1 MFNIRNFFSP
11 MSNIVRLLFLALLM
25 LSLPAM
31 AQRAGSGADQIA
43 SFAGDIPWLP
53 TEGEIFGL
61 PVNVHGQTT
70 YINQRYN
77 NFTSSYSGQNSL
89 SQQKSMSYTWSGTLF
104 FGARLAPNT
113 DVYFNP
119 EVVSG
124 VPFSGLVGLG
134 GFTNGEATKA
144 SGAQAHFYSARA
156 FVRQTINQEGDK
168 VVLENDANQITQTV
182 SSNRVVLTG
191 GQFSTL
197 DIFDDSKYAKD
208 PRIQFMNWGN
218 MTYLAYD
225 YAADARGYSWGLAG
239 EWYLDNWV
247 MRASRM
253 LAPKTP
259 NGKDLNWQIFN
270 TYGDQVEVERQ
281 HNIADLP
288 GKVSVLAYRNRMI
301 LARFQDATNYVIA
314 NNAQGTQA
322 INNVRTNYQY
332 KTGIGINGEQALTKD
347 LGIYGRAFTSDGHTE
362 TMSFTEADNSVS
374 VGMSLNG
381 AGWTRPSDTIG
392 ISMMQNG
399 LSSYRKN
406 YLQNGGISYFIGDT
420 PSPYVGP
427 NQTITYRPERIGEVY
442 YNAMLVKNVL
452 LGVNFQHI
460 NNPAYNGARGPVNI
474 ASFRVHAEF

>member
-1 MFNIRNFFSP
+1 MICTFFGATA
-11 MSNIVRLLFLALLM
+11 F
-25 LSLPAM
+25 
-31 AQRAGSGADQIA
+31 AQKAGSGSDQIA
-43 SFAGDIPWLP
+43 SFASPIDGLP
-53 TEGEIFGL
+53 TEGTLFGL
-61 PVNVHGQTT
+61 PVNIHGQTT

-77 NFTSSYSGQNSL
+77 NFTSSYSGENSL
-89 SQQKSMSYTWSGTLF
+89 SSLKSMSYTWSGTLF
-104 FGARLAPNT
+104 LGARLAPNT
-113 DVYFNP
+113 DIYFNP

-124 VPFSGLVGLG
+124 VPFSDLSGLG

-144 SGAQAHFYSARA
+144 NGAQAKFYSARA
-156 FVRQTINQEGDK
+156 FLRQTINQEGDK
-168 VVLENDANQITQTV
+168 VVLENEANQITQTV
-182 SSNRVVLTG
+182 SSNRVVVTA

-225 YAADARGYSWGLAG
+225 YAADARGYSTGLAG
-239 EWYLDNWV
+239 EWYLSNWV

-259 NGKDLNWQIFN
+259 NGRDLNWQIFN
-270 TYGDQVEVERQ
+270 TYGDQIEVERQ

-301 LARFQDATNYVIA
+301 LARFQDATNYVLA

-332 KTGIGINGEQALTKD
+332 KTGIGVNGEQALTKN

-362 TMSFTEADNSVS
+362 TMSFTEADNSIS
-374 VGMSLNG
+374 VGMGLNG
-381 AGWTRPSDTIG
+381 TSWSRPKDTVG

-406 YLQNGGISYFIGDT
+406 YLQNGGVSYFIGD
-420 PSPYVGP
+420 YAGP
-427 NQTITYRPERIGEVY
+427 GQTISYRPERIGEVY
-442 YNAMLVKNVL
+442 YNATVIKNVL
-452 LGVNFQHI
+452 AGLNFQHI
-460 NNPAYNGARGPVNI
+460 NNPAYNSARGPVNI
-474 ASFRVHAEF
+474 LSFRIHAEF

>member
-1 MFNIRNFFSP
+1 MTHKSY
-11 MSNIVRLLFLALLM
+11 LLL
-25 LSLPAM
+25 LSLLAAFCSTTAL
-31 AQRAGSGADQIA
+31 AQKAGSGADQVET
-43 SFAGDIPWLP
+43 FAEPISWMP
-53 TEGEIFGL
+53 TEGSLWGM
-61 PVNVHGQTT
+61 PVNLHGQTT

-89 SQQKSMSYTWSGTLF
+89 DSLKSMSYTWSGTLF
-104 FGARLAPNT
+104 FGARIAPNT

-124 VPFSGLVGLG
+124 VPFSDLAGLG

-144 SGAQAHFYSARA
+144 NGAQAKFYSARA

-168 VVLENDANQITQTV
+168 VVLENEANQITQTV

-197 DIFDDSKYAKD
+197 DIFDDSRYAKD

-253 LAPKTP
+253 LAPKSP
-259 NGKDLNWQIFN
+259 NGRDLNWQIFN
-270 TYGDQVEVERQ
+270 AYGDQIEVERQ
-281 HNIADLP
+281 HNIGDLP
-288 GKVSVLAYRNRMI
+288 GKVSVLGYRNRMI
-301 LARFQDATNYVIA
+301 LARFQDATNYVIQ

-322 INNVRTNYQY
+322 INNVRSSNQI
-332 KTGIGINGEQALTKD
+332 KTGIGINAEQALTKD

-362 TMSFTEADNSVS
+362 TMSFTEADNSIS
-374 VGMSLNG
+374 VGMGMNG
-381 AGWTRPSDTIG
+381 TSWKRPHDSIG

-399 LSSYRKN
+399 LSSYRRS
-406 YLQNGGISYFIGDT
+406 YLQAGGVSYFIGDYAS
-420 PSPYVGP
+420 PS
-427 NQTITYRPERIGEVY
+427 QTISYSPERIGEVY
-442 YNAMLVKNVL
+442 YNATVIKNVL
-452 LGVNFQHI
+452 AGLNFQHI
-460 NNPAYNGARGPVNI
+460 INPAYNSARGPVNI
-474 ASFRVHAEF
+474 LSFRVHAEF

>member
-1 MFNIRNFFSP
+1 MTRK
-11 MSNIVRLLFLALLM
+11 LLLILLLGFM
-25 LSLPAM
+25 TASAY

-43 SFAGDIPWLP
+43 GFASPIEDLP
-53 TEGEIFGL
+53 TEGTVFDL
-61 PVNVHGQTT
+61 PVNLHGQTT

-77 NFTSSYSGQNSL
+77 NFTSSYSGVNSM
-89 SQQKSMSYTWSGTLF
+89 SAQKSMSYTWSGTLF
-104 FGARLAPNT
+104 FGARVAPNT
-113 DVYFNP
+113 DIYFNP

-124 VPFSGLVGLG
+124 VAFSGLTGLG

-144 SGAQAHFYSARA
+144 SGAQAKFYSARA
-156 FVRQTINQEGDK
+156 FVRQTINQEGEK
-168 VVLENDANQITQTV
+168 VLLENEANQITQTV
-182 SSNRVVLTG
+182 SSNRVVVTA

-197 DIFDDSKYAKD
+197 DIFDDSRYAKD

-225 YAADARGYSWGLAG
+225 YAADARGYSTGLAG
-239 EWYLDNWV
+239 EWYLSNWV
-247 MRASRM
+247 LRASRM

-270 TYGDQVEVERQ
+270 TYGDQIEVERQ
-281 HNIADLP
+281 HSIGDLP
-288 GKVSVLAYRNRMI
+288 GKVSVLAYRNRMM

-322 INNVRTNYQY
+322 INNVRNNYQY

-362 TMSFTEADNSVS
+362 TMSFTEADNSMS
-374 VGMSLNG
+374 VGLGMNG
-381 AGWTRPSDTIG
+381 TSWTRPHDTIG

-406 YLQNGGISYFIGDT
+406 YLQNGGVSYFIGDT
-420 PSPYVGP
+420 SSPYVGP
-427 NQTITYRPERIGEVY
+427 NQTINYRPERIGEIY
-442 YNAMLVKNVL
+442 YNAMLIKNVL

-460 NNPAYNGARGPVNI
+460 NNPAYNSARGPVNI
-474 ASFRVHAEF
+474 ASFRIHAEF

>member
-1 MFNIRNFFSP
+1 MTHKSY
-11 MSNIVRLLFLALLM
+11 LLL
-25 LSLPAM
+25 LSLLAAICSM
-31 AQRAGSGADQIA
+31 SAHAQKAGSGSDQIA
-43 SFAGDIPWLP
+43 SFASPITDFP
-53 TEGEIFGL
+53 TEGELFGL
-61 PVNVHGQTT
+61 PVNIHGQTT

-77 NFTSSYSGQNSL
+77 NFNSSYSGQNSL
-89 SQQKSMSYTWSGTLF
+89 DAQKSMSYTWSGTLF

-124 VPFSGLVGLG
+124 VPFSDLAGLG

-144 SGAQAHFYSARA
+144 NGAQAKFYSARA

-168 VVLENDANQITQTV
+168 VVLENEANQITQTV

-197 DIFDDSKYAKD
+197 DIFDDSRYAKD

-253 LAPKTP
+253 LAPKSP
-259 NGKDLNWQIFN
+259 NGRDLNWQIFN
-270 TYGDQVEVERQ
+270 AYGDQIEVERQ
-281 HNIADLP
+281 HNIGDLP
-288 GKVSVLAYRNRMI
+288 GKVSVLGYRNRMI
-301 LARFQDATNYVIA
+301 LARFQDATNYVIQ

-322 INNVRTNYQY
+322 INNVRSSNQI
-332 KTGIGINGEQALTKD
+332 KTGIGINAEQALTKD

-362 TMSFTEADNSVS
+362 TMSFTEADNSLS
-374 VGMSLNG
+374 VGLGMNG
-381 AGWTRPSDTIG
+381 RSWKRPNDSIG

-399 LSSYRKN
+399 LSSYRRA
-406 YLQNGGISYFIGDT
+406 YLQAGGVSYFIGDYA
-420 PSPYVGP
+420 SPG
-427 NQTITYRPERIGEVY
+427 QTISYSPERIGEIY
-442 YNAMLVKNVL
+442 YNATVIKNVL
-452 LGVNFQHI
+452 AGLNFQHI
-460 NNPAYNGARGPVNI
+460 INPAYNSARGPVNI
-474 ASFRVHAEF
+474 LSFRIHAEF

>member
-1 MFNIRNFFSP
+1 MTRK
-11 MSNIVRLLFLALLM
+11 LLLILLLSFLTA
-25 LSLPAM
+25 SAF

-43 SFAGDIPWLP
+43 SFASPIEGLP

-61 PVNVHGQTT
+61 PMNVHGQTT

-77 NFTSSYSGQNSL
+77 NFTSSYSGQNSMSAL
-89 SQQKSMSYTWSGTLF
+89 KSMSYTWSGTLF
-104 FGARLAPNT
+104 FGARIAPNT
-113 DVYFNP
+113 DIYFNP

-124 VPFSGLVGLG
+124 VAFSGLTGLG

-144 SGAQAHFYSARA
+144 SGAQAKFYSARA
-156 FVRQTINQEGDK
+156 FLRQTINQEGDK
-168 VVLENDANQITQTV
+168 VILENEANQITQTV
-182 SSNRVVLTG
+182 SSNRVVVTA

-197 DIFDDSKYAKD
+197 DIFDDSRYAKD
-208 PRIQFMNWGN
+208 PRVQFMNWGN

-225 YAADARGYSWGLAG
+225 YAADARGYSTGLAG
-239 EWYLDNWV
+239 EWYLSNWV
-247 MRASRM
+247 LRASRM

-288 GKVSVLAYRNRMI
+288 GKVSVLAYRNKMI

-322 INNVRTNYQY
+322 INNVRNNYQY

-362 TMSFTEADNSVS
+362 TMAFTEADHSLS
-374 VGMSLNG
+374 VGMGLNG
-381 AGWTRPSDTIG
+381 TSWSRPKDTIG

-399 LSSYRKN
+399 LSSYRKD
-406 YLQNGGISYFIGDT
+406 YLQSGGVSYFIGD
-420 PSPYVGP
+420 YAGP
-427 NQTITYRPERIGEVY
+427 GQTISYRPERIGEVY
-442 YNAMLVKNVL
+442 YNAMLFKNVL
-452 LGVNFQHI
+452 LGVNFQHV
-460 NNPAYNGARGPVNI
+460 NNPAYNAARGPVNI
-474 ASFRVHAEF
+474 ASFRIHAEF

>member
-1 MFNIRNFFSP
+1 MTRKIY
-11 MSNIVRLLFLALLM
+11 LFLLLSIFCTV
-25 LSLPAM
+25 LGTSAF

-43 SFAGDIPWLP
+43 SFADDISWLP

-89 SQQKSMSYTWSGTLF
+89 SAEKAMSYTWSGTLF

-124 VPFSGLVGLG
+124 VPFSGLLGLG
-134 GFTNGEATKA
+134 GFSNGEATKA
-144 SGAQAHFYSARA
+144 SGLNAKFYSARA
-156 FVRQTINQEGDK
+156 FVRHTINQEGDK

-182 SSNRVVLTG
+182 SSNRVVVTA

-197 DIFDDSKYAKD
+197 DIFDDSRYAKD

-225 YAADARGYSWGLAG
+225 YAADARGYSTGLAG
-239 EWYLDNWV
+239 EWYVDNWV
-247 MRASRM
+247 LRASRM
-253 LAPKTP
+253 LAPKNP
-259 NGKDLNWQIFN
+259 NGRDLSWQIFN

-281 HNIADLP
+281 HNIGDLP

-301 LARFQDATNYVIA
+301 LARFSDATNYVIA

-374 VGMSLNG
+374 VGMGFNG
-381 AGWTRPSDTIG
+381 TSWSRPSDTIG
-392 ISMMQNG
+392 VSMMQNG
-399 LSSYRKN
+399 LSSYRRG
-406 YLQNGGISYFIGDT
+406 YLQAGGVSYFIGDYAS
-420 PSPYVGP
+420 PS
-427 NQTITYRPERIGEVY
+427 QTISYRPERIGEVY
-442 YNAMLVKNVL
+442 YNALVVHNIL
-452 LGVNFQHI
+452 AGLNFQHI
-460 NNPAYNGARGPVNI
+460 SNPAYNSARGPVNI
-474 ASFRVHAEF
+474 LSFRIHAEF